1 MTVPAVWPLIT
12 LKKISMKKIFNKI
25 GQVLQLL
32 LTAPVKLPGKVG
44 NVLKYLALGLGI
56 VETVLD
62 EAESP
67 PQLDD
72 GKGPLE
78 GKDNPVDGERN
89 QSALGETMSSSAL
102 PTDNDPSEDV
112 RENKSVKNGAENTVE
127 RSATDE
133 ME

>member
-1 MTVPAVWPLIT
+1 
-12 LKKISMKKIFNKI
+12 MKKIFNKI

-62 EAESP
+62 EAKSP
-67 PQLDD
+67 PDD
-72 GKGPLE
+72 GKRPLE
-78 GKDNPVDGERN
+78 GKDNPDDGERN

-102 PTDNDPSEDV
+102 PTANDPSEGV